1 MARPALITRT
11 LKYTSIACTC
21 VIIDDNGAHSENRVF
36 TLSKVHEN
44 NAKTLAKLRKMYETD
59 EVKIAAIVSTTI
71 VEERRKM
78 TEETFIANSEV
89 MDVNEEAETETEE

>member
-21 VIIDDNGAHSENRVF
+21 VILDENGAHSENRVF
-36 TLSKVHEN
+36 TLSKVHDAG
-44 NAKTLAKLRKMYETD
+44 AKTLARLRKMYET
-59 EVKIAAIVSTTI
+59 ENVKIAAIVSTSI
-71 VEERRKM
+71 IEERRKM

-89 MDVNEEAETETEE
+89 MDVNEETETE

>member
-21 VIIDDNGAHSENRVF
+21 VILDENGAHSENRVF
-36 TLSKVHEN
+36 TLSKVHDAG
-44 NAKTLAKLRKMYETD
+44 AKTLARLRKMYET
-59 EVKIAAIVSTTI
+59 ENVKIAAIVSTTI
-71 VEERRKM
+71 IEERRKM

-89 MDVNEEAETETEE
+89 MDVNEEAETAE

>member
-21 VIIDDNGAHSENRVF
+21 VILDENGAHSENRVF
-36 TLSKVHEN
+36 TLSKVHD
-44 NAKTLAKLRKMYETD
+44 AGTKTLARLRKMYET
-59 EVKIAAIVSTTI
+59 ETVKIAAIVSTTVI
-71 VEERRKM
+71 EERRKM

-89 MDVNEEAETETEE
+89 MDINEETETEE